1 MGGEWMMG
9 KFATASALTAL
20 VLRVLV
26 LNILLGTHLSAQT
39 TTANQTSAATPGT
52 NAQQPQ
58 SSTPAAQQP
67 GSQEESTD
75 EGPMVRQKKP
85 RDFNKWSYNVGA
97 GANVDSGAT
106 KTFVRGGGPG
116 GTVGVARN
124 GNKYLGLRA
133 DFMYEDLPLKQSSL
147 TLSGAGSANSYLLSF
162 TVDPVINIPVTSN
175 FGGYVLFGPGYFHRG
190 GTLNSDTAAPGTQCT
205 AFWTWWIGTC
215 PNASLPLDGSFV
227 HSSQNDFGYNI
238 GAGITRKMPSG
249 VEVYA
254 EFRLIHGSANGTTT
268 DVRPITV
275 GVRW

>member
-9 KFATASALTAL
+9 KFATASALALL
-20 VLRVLV
+20 VLGGFSG
-26 LNILLGTHLSAQT
+26 ILAFAQ
-39 TTANQTSAATPGT
+39 ATPADQT
-52 NAQQPQ
+52 QSTQQTPATSSQQPQ

-67 GSQEESTD
+67 SGEEASD
-75 EGPMVRQKKP
+75 EEGPLPRQKKP
-85 RDFNKWSYNVGA
+85 RDFNKWSYNLGA

-106 KTFVRGGGPG
+106 KTFVRGGGFG
-116 GTVGVARN
+116 GTFGVARN

-133 DFMYEDLPLKQSSL
+133 DFFYEDLPLKQSSL
-147 TLSGAGSANSYLLSF
+147 TLASATSANSYLLSF
-162 TVDPVINIPVTSN
+162 TVDPIINIPVTSN

-190 GTLNSDTAAPGTQCT
+190 GTLNSDTAVPGTPCNS
-205 AFWTWWIGTC
+205 FYTWWNGLC
-215 PNASLPLDGSFV
+215 PNVSLPLDSSFV
-227 HSSQNDFGYNI
+227 NSSQNDFGFNI

-254 EFRLIHGSANGTTT
+254 EFRLIHGSANHTTT

>member
-9 KFATASALTAL
+9 KFATASALTLL
-20 VLRVLV
+20 VLGGFSGMLAF
-26 LNILLGTHLSAQT
+26 AQT
-39 TTANQTSAATPGT
+39 APADQTQTSAEQAPAT

-58 SSTPAAQQP
+58 SSTPSAQQS
-67 GSQEESTD
+67 GSEEASQEE
-75 EGPMVRQKKP
+75 GPLPRQRKP
-85 RDFNKWSYNVGA
+85 PDFNKWSYNLGA

-106 KTFVRGGGPG
+106 KTFVRGGGVG

-147 TLSGAGSANSYLLSF
+147 VLAGAQSAYSYLLSF
-162 TVDPVINIPVTSN
+162 TVDPIINIPVTSN

-190 GTLNSDTAAPGTQCT
+190 GTLNSDTAVPGTPCNS
-205 AFWTWWIGTC
+205 FYTWWNGLC
-215 PNASLPLDGSFV
+215 PNVSLPLDGSFV

-254 EFRLIHGSANGTTT
+254 EFRLIHGSANETTT